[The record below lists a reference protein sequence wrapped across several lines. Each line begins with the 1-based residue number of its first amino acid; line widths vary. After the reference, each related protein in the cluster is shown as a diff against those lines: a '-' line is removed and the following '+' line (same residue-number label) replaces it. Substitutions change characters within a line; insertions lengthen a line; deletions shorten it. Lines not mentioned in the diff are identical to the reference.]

1 MNSNNFTQNEK
12 GVLVQ
17 FYMAYFNKLNESMK
31 RQGSMLFGNNSVLID
46 MVNEDLR
53 RIKNWIGLEVAAMD
67 YDVSFQPELSSENW
81 GKIDS
86 QNRKEFLKKIN
97 EFLLNKDAVIFQNG
111 NSLVKP
117 TSDLVLL
124 GMLNSLNS

>member
-1 MNSNNFTQNEK
+1 
-12 GVLVQ
+12 
-17 FYMAYFNKLNESMK
+17 
-31 RQGSMLFGNNSVLID
+31 
-46 MVNEDLR
+46 
-53 RIKNWIGLEVAAMD
+53 MD